1 MDRCPVRWKANQADE
16 GHGSQGRGEEA
27 MVSGVRCHRKG
38 H

>member
-16 GHGSQGRGEEA
+16 DHGSQGRGEEA